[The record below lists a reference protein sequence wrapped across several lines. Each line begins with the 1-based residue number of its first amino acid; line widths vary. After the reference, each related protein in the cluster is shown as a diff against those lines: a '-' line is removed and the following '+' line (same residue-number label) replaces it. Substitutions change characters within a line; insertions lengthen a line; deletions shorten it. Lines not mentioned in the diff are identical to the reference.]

1 MINNPTTTA
10 INNGDFV
17 EAQKLVANGDN
28 FPEGIDAY
36 ALGSFYQKIIT
47 AKAFD
52 LLDTLI
58 EAGKLETD
66 IYEYDSFKT
75 SIFKTLFKSLPADE
89 ESLSYLETFVKKHD
103 NINDEVSGE
112 SLLSYALA
120 EGASP
125 AIIQALIVGG
135 CNTDFRNAAEENL
148 IYQVVNNNQ
157 IKPELISEYIAIL
170 ADNGLDLN
178 DANIEG
184 TTALHLAVKR
194 AKRELIP
201 VLLANG
207 ANPNEVD
214 GKGITAFYTAAVDL
228 SDLKIYETL
237 SENHQPDFEQRS
249 REKETLLSA
258 YLRMMQSSEG
268 AIKLLE
274 KLIDEGADL
283 TQVSPYYSKDKSGID
298 WLAEKKSPVFITIVK
313 KGIIELN
320 DQDDEGNTLL
330 HKVCAVDSN
339 YDQEVAKD
347 TYRKVKLLLES
358 GADASITNSRDET
371 AMMIASGDNLK
382 TKTVEILL
390 SAKS

>member
-28 FPEGIDAY
+28 FPVGIDAY
-36 ALGSFYQKIIT
+36 ALGSIYQKIIT
-47 AKAFD
+47 AKAFSF
-52 LLDTLI
+52 LDTLI

-89 ESLSYLETFVKKHD
+89 DSLSYLESFVQKHD
-103 NINDEVSGE
+103 NINDEVGGE
-112 SLLSYALA
+112 TLLSFALA
-120 EGASP
+120 EGAAP
-125 AIIQALIVGG
+125 AIIKALIAGG

-157 IKPELISEYIAIL
+157 IKPELISEYL
-170 ADNGLDLN
+170 SDLLDNGLDLN
-178 DANIEG
+178 EANIEG

-194 AKRELIP
+194 AKREVIP

-228 SDLKIYETL
+228 SDLKIYEAL

-249 REKETLLSA
+249 REKETMLSA
-258 YLRMMQSSEG
+258 YLRMMQSSES

-283 TQVSPYYSKDKSGID
+283 KQVSPYYSKDKSGLD
-298 WLAEKKSPVFITIVK
+298 WLAEKKSPVFSTIVK

-358 GADASITNSRDET
+358 GADVSITNSHDET